1 MASRRIDVC
10 GSHAHKF
17 MMAVVAT
24 LTALAI
30 MPHVAFAREY
40 SIEQVDIDATVG
52 TDGGVT
58 VKEARQFDFDGSFHG
73 VYWKIPTGTYE
84 GRSIETSVLSVGEIV
99 GGQFVEFE
107 QSDTGAEH
115 TYELSKYS
123 SYVQVKLYS
132 SHEDDVAQF
141 VISYHDTNL
150 ATRYDDTSELYWK
163 FVSDGWDVQS
173 QDVTCTVHL
182 PVPSGQEVL
191 AGDNVRAWGHGPL
204 DATVSFDNGDVVY
217 QVPGVGSSEF
227 AEARIAFP
235 ADWLSDAQSV
245 GTSRLSTILSEEQQW
260 ADEANAR
267 RARARV
273 MMIVAQLVGGGVP
286 LASLVLGLLT
296 FLRYK
301 ASHRPQFDDKYFR
314 DVPSD
319 DHPAVLGALLNDGSV
334 TDECMTAA
342 LMRLTD
348 LGYTKLELVK
358 LKEKG
363 LFGRE
368 KIKEDYCLTPMKWPS
383 DSGDDNKERVDY
395 ATMKFLFS
403 RVVPLAAR
411 YSDDRDALY
420 FSSLEKVADS
430 HPERYDSY
438 LKSWNGSVNSE
449 CLRRGFFSEDRPTG
463 RALLIG
469 IGTIDIIVAAIC
481 LVAMILFDA
490 PILSTIFLPMLG
502 IFLGVG
508 LIFLGVYLKPRSQEA
523 IELKAQLKA
532 LRRWL
537 KDFTRLEEAIPQ
549 DVVLWNR
556 LLVMAV
562 VLGVSEEVISQL
574 KMAAPQLLQS
584 SAMAS
589 TYGWFYG
596 GGPSMPMRSFSDAA
610 SKAHSVSTA
619 ALASSSDSS
628 GGGGGGGFSGGGGG
642 GFGGGG
648 GGGAF

>member
-40 SIEQVDIDATVG
+40 SREQVDIDATVG

-490 PILSTIFLPMLG
+490 PILSTIFLPLLG

>member
-481 LVAMILFDA
+481 LVAMILFDD

-562 VLGVSEEVISQL
+562 VL
-574 KMAAPQLLQS
+574 
-584 SAMAS
+584 
-589 TYGWFYG
+589 
-596 GGPSMPMRSFSDAA
+596 
-610 SKAHSVSTA
+610 
-619 ALASSSDSS
+619 
-628 GGGGGGGFSGGGGG
+628 
-642 GFGGGG
+642 
-648 GGGAF
+648 